1 MKRRQKKKKPEENP
15 EDVKLFNQLCDEV
28 ATFGIETRVE
38 KGNFYGGICVM
49 EDESRVL
56 FVNRKHTLDRR
67 IALVYRELALL
78 KEKAGEVMPATPEKA
93 SADSA

>member
-1 MKRRQKKKKPEENP
+1 MKRHKKKKKQKPEENP
-15 EDVKLFNQLCDEV
+15 EDLKLFDELCSEV

-38 KGNFYGGICVM
+38 KGNFHGGICVM

-78 KEKAGEVMPATPEKA
+78 KEDSPNKDIPET
-93 SADSA
+93 SQSV

>member
-28 ATFGIETRVE
+28 AAFGIETRVE

-49 EDESRVL
+49 EDESQVL